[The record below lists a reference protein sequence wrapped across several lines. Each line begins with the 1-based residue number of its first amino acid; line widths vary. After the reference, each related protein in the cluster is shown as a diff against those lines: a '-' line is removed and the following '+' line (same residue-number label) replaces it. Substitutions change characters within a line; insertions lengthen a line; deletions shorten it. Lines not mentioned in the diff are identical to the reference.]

1 MQVFKRILALG
12 LCGIAAIAFAACG
25 NHGTSADWGNY
36 DSVSDGG
43 AWNDTEDENVKEITV
58 SKTIGLRSIM
68 HARQIRP
75 SIKELK
81 KNLAAMSWR

>member
-25 NHGTSADWGNY
+25 NHRTSADWGNY

-43 AWNDTEDENVKEITV
+43 AWNDTEDENVDHT
-58 SKTIGLRSIM
+58 
-68 HARQIRP
+68 
-75 SIKELK
+75 
-81 KNLAAMSWR
+81 